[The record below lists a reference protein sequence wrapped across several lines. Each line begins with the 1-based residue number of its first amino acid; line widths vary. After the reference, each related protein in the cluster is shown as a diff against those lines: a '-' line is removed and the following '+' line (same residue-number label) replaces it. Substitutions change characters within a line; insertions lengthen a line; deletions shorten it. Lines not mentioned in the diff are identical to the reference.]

1 MKPDKND
8 PLKFINT
15 FLRREGEER
24 ISEEQF
30 KEIAAKT
37 KNVYDLKWQ
46 VAVRRKFF
54 GDKPVNQA

>member
-1 MKPDKND
+1 MKHYKDN
-8 PLKFINT
+8 PLLFINT

-30 KEIAAKT
+30 KEIAAQAKD
-37 KNVYDLKWQ
+37 VYNLKWQ

-54 GDKPVNQA
+54 GDKPVKK